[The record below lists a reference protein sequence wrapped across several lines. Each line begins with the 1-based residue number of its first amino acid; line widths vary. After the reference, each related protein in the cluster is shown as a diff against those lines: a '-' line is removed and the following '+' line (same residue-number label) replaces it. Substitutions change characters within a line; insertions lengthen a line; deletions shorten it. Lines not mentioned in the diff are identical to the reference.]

1 MALRL
6 MHLLGYITIHN
17 IHSHSHFILNYYNE
31 IQNSVCHNPL
41 RYYREQTEV
50 NVRLKKNTLIHLN
63 SNVERFETYKFK
75 HKLKFYFIFQSYM
88 QSYIE
93 NPILS
98 FGCRGQILHRMSSN
112 ATHFQLIENFINFYL
127 SIGLLHFSQMIYYK

>member
-1 MALRL
+1 MSFKTQSATTLDL
-6 MHLLGYITIHN
+6 I
-17 IHSHSHFILNYYNE
+17 
-31 IQNSVCHNPL
+31 

-50 NVRLKKNTLIHLN
+50 NVRFKKNTLINLN
-63 SNVERFETYKFK
+63 NNVERFETYKLK

-98 FGCRGQILHRMSSN
+98 FGCRGQILHRMSSY
-112 ATHFQLIENFINFYL
+112 ATHF
-127 SIGLLHFSQMIYYK
+127 